1 MLACAVGSIGLAY
14 LAFYLESIAPPP
26 ANPSDTPPT
35 AGVPLSSMML
45 VFSAASGLLA
55 VFCWGWLIH
64 RRRASVP
71 AWKRPS
77 KLGPKRR

>member
-1 MLACAVGSIGLAY
+1 MLACAAGSIGLAY
-14 LAFYLESIAPPP
+14 LAFYLESIAPPT
-26 ANPSDTPPT
+26 ANPSDATPT
-35 AGVPLSSMML
+35 AGVPLPSMML

-55 VFCWGWLIH
+55 VYCGGWLVH
-64 RRRASVP
+64 RRRANVP